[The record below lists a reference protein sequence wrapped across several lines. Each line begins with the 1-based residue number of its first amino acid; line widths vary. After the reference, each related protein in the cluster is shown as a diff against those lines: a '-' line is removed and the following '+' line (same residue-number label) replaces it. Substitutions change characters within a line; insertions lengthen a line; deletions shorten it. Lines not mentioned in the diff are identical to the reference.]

1 MAQKKFDA
9 LVEVVR
15 YQPSG
20 LIHCVRVYERRGPT
34 FTDRILLDRAV
45 LLARLKEGKKFV
57 TGRRIPFLSSTFEV
71 DESIKITKTA
81 NGEYITTGV
90 PVVDRDE
97 LEGTPLF

>member
-34 FTDRILLDRAV
+34 FTDRILLDRAT
-45 LLARLKEGKKFV
+45 LLARLKEGKKIV
-57 TGRRIPFLSSTFEV
+57 TGKRVQYFSSTFEV
-71 DESIKITKTA
+71 DESLKITKTA
-81 NGEYITTGV
+81 KGEFITTGV
-90 PVVDRDE
+90 SADDRDE
-97 LEGTPLF
+97 LKGIPLF